1 MDLKDLIPDD
11 TPTVVEL
18 KHPSTGESIGM
29 TVTIASRY
37 SEVYEDYLYTK
48 VQERIDSG
56 DAEDKKM
63 SLKELQEENR
73 KMYAN
78 LTLDWAIKFDGK
90 KPKLTSDK
98 ALEIYSKLK
107 WIMPQIEEAIA
118 AKEDFTSA

>member
-18 KHPSTGESIGM
+18 KHPSTGEPLGM

-107 WIMPQIEEAIA
+107 WIVPQIEEAIA
-118 AKEDFTSA
+118 AKEDFTGA